1 MNPYIY
7 LVMIIAGIIC
17 FYIGN
22 EAMVALPRDT
32 TGEPNYII
40 TRILFALVLG
50 GTMLIILGVF
60 GALDS
65 VNKSLYAVTNIVKS

>member
-22 EAMVALPRDT
+22 ETLAVLPRDA
-32 TGEPNYII
+32 TGEPNFIV
-40 TRILFALVLG
+40 TRFLFALVLG
-50 GTMLIILGVF
+50 GTMLIIFGVF

-65 VNKSLYAVTNIVKS
+65 VNKSLYAVTNLY